1 MHVMGVFHWL
11 LSLLVP
17 FCMLTLR
24 STNCLMFHLSKY
36 AWCTFTSGK
45 FFITEIASSFFRTSF
60 CEIVPYPRIVRF
72 THCDFFKIRRTTAS
86 YLAKSNPPGN
96 SSLLAKYEIAPP
108 TIPNR
113 SRIIDHFSGEILN
126 YQDS

>member
-1 MHVMGVFHWL
+1 MLWVYSTDCYPFWFLFVCWL
-11 LSLLVP
+11 LKKHKLSNVSSLKI
-17 FCMLTLR
+17 
-24 STNCLMFHLSKY
+24 CLMYLYQWQILYNRNCKQL
-36 AWCTFTSGK
+36 
-45 FFITEIASSFFRTSF
+45 FRTSF

-96 SSLLAKYEIAPP
+96 SSLLAKYEIALP
-108 TIPNR
+108 TIPNS